1 MSMPWWL
8 RIASASGNQTNTK
21 FKANSFRQGVE
32 DFYEASKIEETDFM
46 PRKLAFCH
54 VLGWLPSKEVRA
66 AHLVP
71 KSLDEISVAHLFGA
85 GAVTIDDPRNSLML
99 EKNIEMA
106 MNMGNVVVVPV
117 KAPSA
122 ADETIQWKLVV
133 TDPALLKH
141 FLHGK
146 TLTFLGNNR
155 PTRRYLYFRYVMTY
169 LMLKNQGRLDW
180 VQEVETRKCMW
191 ATPGKYLRRSMLINL
206 ARRVSDH
213 YLPEVFY
220 KSTTFDGDNSTTNV
234 DETEDT
240 LAINLANSML
250 TSKEGDDAE
259 DEEEEDEEK
268 EDLEE

>member
-1 MSMPWWL
+1 
-8 RIASASGNQTNTK
+8 
-21 FKANSFRQGVE
+21 
-32 DFYEASKIEETDFM
+32 
-46 PRKLAFCH
+46 
-54 VLGWLPSKEVRA
+54 
-66 AHLVP
+66 
-71 KSLDEISVAHLFGA
+71 
-85 GAVTIDDPRNSLML
+85 
-99 EKNIEMA
+99 
-106 MNMGNVVVVPV
+106 
-117 KAPSA
+117 
-122 ADETIQWKLVV
+122 
-133 TDPALLKH
+133 
-141 FLHGK
+141 
-146 TLTFLGNNR
+146 
-155 PTRRYLYFRYVMTY
+155 
-169 LMLKNQGRLDW
+169 
-180 VQEVETRKCMW
+180 MW